1 MQQNMQSATLTIAG
15 KNFIVPG
22 EMIQLLRS
30 IHGWKV
36 DNAEKAY
43 YLKGE
48 KKIFLASEV
57 WSGYNELP
65 PLGPGQRHILRYADN
80 DSNNCMPSN
89 ISVSVRKIAER
100 TTVPKSSIKKF
111 GPNSLVDVDQDAP
124 DIMVKTDSRKD
135 RTTALP
141 ASPQQPQQ
149 VIPIKIELTVSV
161 KVEK

>member
-36 DNAEKAY
+36 DNAEKAH

-65 PLGPGQRHILRYADN
+65 PLGPGQRHIFRYADN

-100 TTVPKSSIKKF
+100 STAPKQQ
-111 GPNSLVDVDQDAP
+111 VAQDAP
-124 DIMVKTDSRKD
+124 AEVRPLAAPKVREE
-135 RTTALP
+135 R
-141 ASPQQPQQ
+141 QQPQQ